1 MARPYTHVQAVEKE
15 MLEMKAEGKT
25 NREIAE
31 YFGFQDKYVVKGWVK
46 RYNRRM
52 REMEAGIMP
61 RRRGRPPK
69 GYVPTEQEKENE
81 IGRLKMENELLRN
94 FLRLARRR

>member
-1 MARPYTHVQAVEKE
+1 

-31 YFGFQDKYVVKGWVK
+31 YFGFQDKYVVKRWVK
-46 RYNRRM
+46 RYNRQK

-61 RRRGRPPK
+61 RHRGRPPK

>member
-25 NREIAE
+25 NREIAA
-31 YFGFQDKYVVKGWVK
+31 YFGFQDKYVVKRWVK

-81 IGRLKMENELLRN
+81 IRRLKMQNELLRD
-94 FLRLARRR
+94 FLRLAERR

>member
-25 NREIAE
+25 NREIAA
-31 YFGFQDKYVVKGWVK
+31 YFGFQDKYVVKRWVK

-61 RRRGRPPK
+61 RHRGRPPK
-69 GYVPTEQEKENE
+69 GYVPTKQEKENE
-81 IGRLKMENELLRN
+81 IRRLKM
-94 FLRLARRR
+94 

>member
-15 MLEMKAEGKT
+15 MLEIKAEGKT

-31 YFGFQDKYVVKGWVK
+31 YFGFQDKYVVKRWVK

-81 IGRLKMENELLRN
+81 IRRLKMQNELLRD
-94 FLRLARRR
+94 FLRLAGRR